1 MDTEYFLHK
10 ISNKLALMDLGINRL
25 EKKIDEENKPIV
37 AKLVKASGEALELLA
52 EFKEIYKKEN
62 NQ

>member
-1 MDTEYFLHK
+1 
-10 ISNKLALMDLGINRL
+10 MDLGINRL
-25 EKKIDEENKPIV
+25 EKKIDEDNKPIV